1 MKHVV
6 RAALL
11 ACLCWA
17 GAALAASP
25 HIEAAVPQ
33 ARLAGSGL
41 FTWFGLKV
49 YTAELYVGPKG
60 YAPELPFAL
69 DLRYARDFKGRKI
82 AMVSVE
88 QMEKVNAGTPQQ
100 RAVWQEKM
108 QALFPDVKENSHI
121 TGVNVPGSG
130 ARFFLDG
137 APLGSIDDPAFARAF
152 FAIWLDPAT
161 TAPELRKALLRQA
174 APQ

>member
-1 MKHVV
+1 MIALL

-17 GAALAASP
+17 GAVMAAAP

-41 FTWFGLKV
+41 YTWFSLKV

-60 YAPELPFAL
+60 YAPDAPFAL
-69 DLRYARDFKGRKI
+69 DLRYARDFKGKKI
-82 AMVSVE
+82 AEVSAE
-88 QMEKVNAGTPQQ
+88 QMVKVGVGTPEQ
-100 RAVWQEKM
+100 RALWQEKM
-108 QALFPDVKENSHI
+108 QALFPDVRENSHI
-121 TGVNVPGSG
+121 TGVNLPGVG

-137 APLGSIDDPAFARAF
+137 ALIGEIDDPAFARTF

-161 TAPELRKALLRQA
+161 TAPDLRKALLRQA
-174 APQ
+174 APR

>member
-1 MKHVV
+1 MMLLV
-6 RAALL
+6 RGMMF

-17 GAALAASP
+17 GAALAAAT
-25 HIEAAVPQ
+25 HIDAAVPQ

-41 FTWFGLKV
+41 YTWFGLKV

-60 YAPELPFAL
+60 YAPDLPFAL
-69 DLRYARDFKGRKI
+69 DLRYARNFKGSKI
-82 AMVSVE
+82 AEVSVE
-88 QMEKVNAGTPQQ
+88 QMAKIGAGSSEQ
-100 RAVWQEKM
+100 RALWQEKM
-108 QALFPDVKENSHI
+108 QAVFPDVRENSHI
-121 TGVNVPGSG
+121 TGVNLPGVG

-137 APLGSIDDPAFARAF
+137 APLGAIDDPAFARAF

-161 TAPELRKALLRQA
+161 TAPDLRKALLRQA